1 MPFNDLF
8 RPCSK
13 KLLEK
18 RSLAI
23 SALEKLLEAQK
34 AVHGEIVRQL
44 EQQLE
49 AQAAAHDEEVNDLFE
64 KLLAEKQQVLAYC
77 DQGTTY

>member
-1 MPFNDLF
+1 MQEPPWF
-8 RPCSK
+8 RLDWVDWLASK
-13 KLLEK
+13 SKLRE
-18 RSLAI
+18 
-23 SALEKLLEAQK
+23 LEKLLEAQK
-34 AVHGEIVRQL
+34 AVHGEMVRQL